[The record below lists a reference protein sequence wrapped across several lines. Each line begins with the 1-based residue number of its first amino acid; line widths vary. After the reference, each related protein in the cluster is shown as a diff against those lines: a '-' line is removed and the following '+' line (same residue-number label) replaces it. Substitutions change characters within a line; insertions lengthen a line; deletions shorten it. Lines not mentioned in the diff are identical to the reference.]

1 MSFQEALDRQRRGID
16 YSKFTQTR
24 RANRTESNSPSVKST
39 SEGAIFVDR
48 LRSKDPEA
56 FEEMVR
62 KFGSRL
68 FATARRYL
76 RSEADALDVLQDTFL
91 CAFRSMGTFKGNS
104 QLSTWLHRIL
114 INSALMHLRAN
125 KHRPDDLQVDID
137 QLLPHFDGRGHW
149 VHEPAWTASVQKTLE
164 VADTRSVVR
173 RCIDR
178 LPETYRVVL
187 ILGDIDELDTTET
200 ASLLGLTEANVKV
213 RLHRARQALKAVLE
227 REQLL

>member
-187 ILGDIDELDTTET
+187 ILRDIDELDTTET